1 MVENKTTTLNN
12 IRDGWMSLQSIL
24 DFVPDDSMENPGV
37 IDGWSVKDIIGH
49 ITTWED
55 IIIDIIR
62 TKLSDIEYIR
72 PYQDLNDFNLQQVEA
87 KKLLSL
93 EEIKVNFL
101 KSHEDLIKFLNDLP
115 VNVFE
120 PSSESV
126 RVITVESLNHYQE
139 HAQDIEKWLN
149 YRV

>member
-1 MVENKTTTLNN
+1 MVENKTKVLNN
-12 IRDGWMSLQSIL
+12 IKAGWMSLQSIL
-24 DFVPDDSMENPGV
+24 DFVPDGNMENPGV

-62 TKLSDIEYIR
+62 AKLSNREYIR
-72 PYQDLNDFNLQQVEA
+72 PYEDLNDFNVHQVEM
-87 KKLLSL
+87 KKSLSL
-93 EEIKVNFL
+93 EEIKDKFL

-115 VNVFE
+115 EYVFE
-120 PSSESV
+120 ASSESV

-139 HAQDIEKWLN
+139 HAQDIKKWHN
-149 YRV
+149 SRI